1 MDDAYYNNANNGDD
15 GGVYDNNADAD
26 GNDDGNMDGGA
37 YYNNVNGVNGTT
49 DISFDS
55 YVVTTVNPGIYLLAF
70 TLGVCFICFVIGYF
84 SFPGKCLNRLLY
96 KRFKRKKDKSEED
109 GDGSATVGCAHSVEL
124 KPLGEDNASQ
134 NDNSSHPSGSA
145 WKETIDFVIGYFSF
159 PDEYL
164 NWFPSETFKRKRDE
178 SEEGGDGSVEL
189 KTLGED
195 DASQNDDPSC
205 YYKDMSVDEDIIDVG
220 GQTVPL
226 GLFRCVDLAV
236 NNADRIPSG
245 TENVSGSAWK
255 ETIDKDTGKT
265 FYYDT
270 NTLESTWIRP
280 EALGKEKRRVSR
292 LTFLNLTRQKRWE
305 EDQKNLASKERVYLQ
320 TLGRQRSMARKKVSM
335 RANEEDNLLRWEDFF
350 RVFEFQDQVEA
361 RVRPQSA
368 PAKINHHAYALFDD
382 ITDTFEENPNLTIE
396 ENDMN
401 KRVWKE
407 TRKIIGLGAP

>member
-15 GGVYDNNADAD
+15 GGVYYNNADG
-26 GNDDGNMDGGA
+26 GNDDGNMDRGVYYNNANGA
-37 YYNNVNGVNGTT
+37 YYDVADVNGTT

-84 SFPGKCLNRLLY
+84 SFPGKCLNRLLFQ
-96 KRFKRKKDKSEED
+96 RFKRKRDKSEED
-109 GDGSATVGCAHSVEL
+109 GDGSVEL
-124 KPLGEDNASQ
+124 KP
-134 NDNSSHPSGSA
+134 
-145 WKETIDFVIGYFSF
+145 
-159 PDEYL
+159 
-164 NWFPSETFKRKRDE
+164 
-178 SEEGGDGSVEL
+178 
-189 KTLGED
+189 LGED
-195 DASQNDDPSC
+195 DASQNDDSSC
-205 YYKDMSVDEDIIDVG
+205 HYKDMGVDEYII
-220 GQTVPL
+220 
-226 GLFRCVDLAV
+226 DLAV
-236 NNADRIPSG
+236 NNVDRIPSR
-245 TENVSGSAWK
+245 TENTSGSAWK

-270 NTLESTWIRP
+270 NTLESAWIRP

-292 LTFLNLTRQKRWE
+292 LNFIKQKKSQ

-335 RANEEDNLLRWEDFF
+335 RANEEDNLLRWADFF
-350 RVFEFQDQVEA
+350 RVFEFQDQDEA
-361 RVRPQSA
+361 RPQSA
-368 PAKINHHAYALFDD
+368 PAKINHDAYASFDD
-382 ITDTFEENPNLTIE
+382 INDNFEDNPNLTRE

>member
-1 MDDAYYNNANNGDD
+1 MDDAYYNNANNGDNGD
-15 GGVYDNNADAD
+15 VYDNNADAD

-37 YYNNVNGVNGTT
+37 YYNTVNGVNGTT

-96 KRFKRKKDKSEED
+96 ERFKRKKDKSE
-109 GDGSATVGCAHSVEL
+109 GD
-124 KPLGEDNASQ
+124 
-134 NDNSSHPSGSA
+134 
-145 WKETIDFVIGYFSF
+145 
-159 PDEYL
+159 
-164 NWFPSETFKRKRDE
+164 
-178 SEEGGDGSVEL
+178 GDGSVEL

-195 DASQNDDPSC
+195 DASQNDDSSC
-205 YYKDMSVDEDIIDVG
+205 YYKDMGVDEYIM
-220 GQTVPL
+220 
-226 GLFRCVDLAV
+226 DLAM

-245 TENVSGSAWK
+245 TKNVSGSAWK
-255 ETIDKDTGKT
+255 ETIDTDTGKT
-265 FYYDT
+265 FYYDI

-280 EALGKEKRRVSR
+280 EALGKEQRRLSR
-292 LTFLNLTRQKRWE
+292 LSFLNLMRHKRLQ

-335 RANEEDNLLRWEDFF
+335 RANEEDNLLRWADFF

-361 RVRPQSA
+361 RARPQSA
-368 PAKINHHAYALFDD
+368 PAKINAYALFDD
-382 ITDTFEENPNLTIE
+382 MTDTFEDDPNLTIE